1 MPFCSGVEGVGSVD
15 IDLFRFKDQS
25 AGFLA
30 ARGATTEPVQR
41 SLRIFSARPNS
52 IPSPP
57 VLPAELAVV
66 ETPAEDVQSSHP
78 VVCRT
83 SRRL

>member
-1 MPFCSGVEGVGSVD
+1 
-15 IDLFRFKDQS
+15 LFQFKDQS
-25 AGFLA
+25 AAFLA
-30 ARGATTEPVQR
+30 TRGATADPVQR

-66 ETPAEDVQSSHP
+66 ETPAEDVQII
-78 VVCRT
+78 T
-83 SRRL
+83 SGGLPD

>member
-1 MPFCSGVEGVGSVD
+1 MYAVLQRVEGVSSVD
-15 IDLFRFKDQS
+15 IDLFHFKDQS
-25 AGFLA
+25 AGFLT
-30 ARGATTEPVQR
+30 RGATTAPVQR

-66 ETPAEDVQSSHP
+66 ETPAEDVQII
-78 VVCRT
+78 T
-83 SRRL
+83 SGGLPD